1 MPDTV
6 HGLLRRQIRQAT
18 QDGVLDLD
26 RLYSLVDRAYQDADA
41 DREREM
47 RASQL
52 VSEELQELHE
62 KLKSESERS
71 LTQARNELDLAIEAS
86 GAGLWR
92 WDIAAN
98 KFMVS
103 DRFRSIIGIE
113 THEEFEGFFSGTGF
127 HSLIHPDDLNLV
139 KAALRGITLG
149 EAFEIAFRIILRS
162 GETRWLQG
170 IGRGFASGPDQL
182 RQAAGTIVDVTERRI
197 ARESLGF
204 AIDAMNEGFALFD
217 PDDCLQLWNQR
228 YIEAFPHLKSVLRR
242 GISFEEIT
250 QFAAQAAK
258 LSNQDFNPTAWVM
271 WRLKQHLNP
280 GEAFEQT
287 LLDGR
292 VLRTIERRTSNGG
305 TVLTVQDITGERERQ
320 RQLEE
325 AKNQAV
331 ASDKAKSDFLAVMSH
346 EIRTPLN
353 GVTGMLQVLS
363 QSPLSGQQAEWVAT
377 AQQSADLLLNVVNNI
392 LDFSKLETGA
402 FEPDPE
408 DFDLD
413 TLLEGI
419 VSMMTPRALQRGN
432 QIERSIPA
440 DSLRRLRADTF
451 RLRQILVN
459 LVGNA
464 IKFTEHGRIQIR
476 ADARPA
482 ALGRVV
488 LHCSVTDTGIGITDE
503 IQARLFRRFSQGD
516 ASTTRKYGGTGLG
529 LAICKSLVEKMGG
542 NIQVNSASG
551 QGASFSFSILCDPAL
566 AVEGEISHHH
576 AATELPT
583 LSRNLNILVAEDNAT
598 NQMVTRLLL
607 EGGGHHCTIVN
618 NGIEAVQAVRNG
630 RFDLVLMDVE
640 MPEMDGPTAARQIR
654 ALGNEKADIPIIAL
668 TANAF
673 TDQRQAYLDS
683 GMNDYVSKPIDPH
696 KLSASIARQCGD
708 GGEALGPL
716 AGSQDGPADDAL
728 AQDHAAELSLLL
740 EQLNSL
746 EASIEPE
753 ARRP

>member
-18 QDGVLDLD
+18 HDGMLDLD
-26 RLYSLVDRAYQDADA
+26 RLYSLVSSAYHDADA

-62 KLKSESERS
+62 KLKGESERR

-92 WDIAAN
+92 WDIATN

-113 THEEFEGFFSGTGF
+113 TNAEFEGFFGGTGF

-139 KAALRGITLG
+139 KTALRGITLG
-149 EAFEIAFRIILRS
+149 EPFEIEFRIVLRS

-170 IGRGFASGPDQL
+170 IGRGFASGPDHL

-197 ARESLGF
+197 ARENLGF

-258 LSNQDFNPTAWVM
+258 LGNRDFNPTAWVM

-353 GVTGMLQVLS
+353 GVTGMLQILS

-377 AQQSADLLLNVVNNI
+377 AQQSADLLLSVVNNI

-413 TLLEGI
+413 ALLEGV

-440 DSLRRLRADTF
+440 DSLRWLRADTF

-459 LVGNA
+459 LIGNA
-464 IKFTEHGRIQIR
+464 IKFTEHGRIDIR

-482 ALGRVV
+482 AQGRVA
-488 LHCSVTDTGIGITDE
+488 LHCSVTDTGIGITEE

-566 AVEGEISHHH
+566 SVEGETSHHH
-576 AATELPT
+576 ATAELPT
-583 LSRNLNILVAEDNAT
+583 LNRNLNILVAEDNAT

-618 NGIEAVQAVRNG
+618 NGIEAVQAVRSG

-708 GGEALGPL
+708 GAEALGPL
-716 AGSQDGPADDAL
+716 VGSQDGPADDAL
-728 AQDHAAELSLLL
+728 TQDHAAELSLLL

-746 EASIEPE
+746 EASIEPG